1 MKNTQWQSLF
11 TGFGFNVTEEEM
23 HFNVGAMNKD
33 NKELLGTI
41 LENLN
46 VSFLMKATEL
56 QIFSSPVTV
65 GEWVQ
70 VQERLTNGRTE
81 LLLPYDVLPISQL
94 DIYIAGLV
102 TQFNELGFATR
113 YSCDGHSSNNP
124 IIDFT
129 TKVQARNAHKV
140 CESIQLPAIL
150 NRGTG
155 LIFQVKRETLPAFAE
170 KLSNITKEEAQNMIQ
185 LDSPFMPKDEY
196 FTQLETLLNIPG
208 ASRNEGAIRKMVRE
222 QLTPFVDRMSVD
234 HAGNLLAIR
243 KYGPGP
249 TVLLNAHLDTVEEI
263 EPTRS
268 ILKDKHIW
276 TSSEGILGADDR
288 AGINVLL
295 SVAKTLTKKQFNGT
309 IKFIFTVEEEIGL
322 RGARALHESF
332 LWDVDMA
339 FVVDRRNTS
348 DIVISRGDTTRFCT
362 TDFARKIERVAR
374 LEEFG
379 QWKTTPGGSSDTA
392 IWASHGIQ
400 SVNLSAGYD
409 NEHTDMEQLDVE
421 ANYETYEFLM
431 ALIGNASMLNQRVVR
446 QRVV

>member
-1 MKNTQWQSLF
+1 
-11 TGFGFNVTEEEM
+11 
-23 HFNVGAMNKD
+23 
-33 NKELLGTI
+33 
-41 LENLN
+41 
-46 VSFLMKATEL
+46 
-56 QIFSSPVTV
+56 
-65 GEWVQ
+65 
-70 VQERLTNGRTE
+70 
-81 LLLPYDVLPISQL
+81 
-94 DIYIAGLV
+94 
-102 TQFNELGFATR
+102 
-113 YSCDGHSSNNP
+113 
-124 IIDFT
+124 
-129 TKVQARNAHKV
+129 
-140 CESIQLPAIL
+140 
-150 NRGTG
+150 
-155 LIFQVKRETLPAFAE
+155 
-170 KLSNITKEEAQNMIQ
+170 MIQ

-196 FTQLETLLNIPG
+196 FKQLEMLLNIPG
-208 ASRNEGAIRKMVRE
+208 ASRNEAAIRKIVRE
-222 QLTPFVDRMSVD
+222 QLTPFVDRISVD
-234 HAGNLLAIR
+234 NAGNLLAIR

-431 ALIGNASMLNQRVVR
+431 ALLGNARTLNQRIMH

>member
-1 MKNTQWQSLF
+1 MKNTKWQSLF
-11 TGFGFNVTEEEM
+11 TGFGFNVKEEEM
-23 HFNVGAMNKD
+23 HFNVGAMNKE
-33 NKELLGTI
+33 NIKLLETI
-41 LENLN
+41 LKQLN
-46 VSFLMKATEL
+46 ASFMINRTEL

-70 VQERLTNGRTE
+70 VQEQLTDGRTE
-81 LLLPYDVLPISQL
+81 LLRQYDVLPISQL

-102 TQFNELGFATR
+102 TQFNELGFATK
-113 YSCDGHSSNNP
+113 YSCDGHSSSNP

-129 TKVQARNAHKV
+129 SKMQARNAHKV
-140 CESIQLPAIL
+140 CENIHLPAIL
-150 NRGTG
+150 NWGTG
-155 LIFQVKRETLPAFAE
+155 LTFQVTRETLPAFAE
-170 KLSNITKEEAQNMIQ
+170 KLFNITKEEAQKMIQ
-185 LDSPFMPKDEY
+185 LDSPFMPKEEY
-196 FTQLETLLNIPG
+196 YSQLETLLNIPG
-208 ASRNEGAIRKMVRE
+208 ASRNEGDIRKIVRE
-222 QLTPFVDRMSVD
+222 HLTPYVDRISVD
-234 HAGNLLAIR
+234 DAGNLLAIR

-263 EPTRS
+263 NPNRS
-268 ILKDKHIW
+268 ILKCDQIW

-295 SVAKTLTKKQFNGT
+295 SIAKTLTKKQFNGT
-309 IKFIFTVEEEIGL
+309 IKYIFTVEEEIGL

-348 DIVISRGDTTRFCT
+348 DIVISRGDTTRFCSIE
-362 TDFARKIERVAR
+362 FARAVERVAR

-431 ALIGNASMLNQRVVR
+431 ALIRNASRLIQRGVR